1 MKVGIKDLKVGC
13 IIGCLPE
20 EEEAE
25 QEILF
30 DIEVEVPVPK
40 DDRLEN
46 TLCYLLLKEYIESV
60 AKRTRYHLI
69 ETLAHETASY
79 ILRHLDVSNV
89 HVTVKKPTA
98 VPNGRYAYATAIL
111 ERDAR

>member
-1 MKVGIKDLKVGC
+1 MKVGIKDLKVEC

-30 DIEVEVPVPK
+30 DIEVEVPMPTG
-40 DDRLEN
+40 DRLEN
-46 TLCYLLLKEYIESV
+46 TLCYLLLKEYVETV

-69 ETLAHETASY
+69 ETLAHEVARY
-79 ILRHLDVSNV
+79 ILQHLDVSNV
-89 HVTVKKPTA
+89 LITVKKPTA
-98 VPNGRYAYATAIL
+98 VPNARYAYATATL